1 MRPVPIEYKR
11 QVEAYFVNHNTQQTA
26 ERFGIKR
33 RVVREYVKTV
43 RIEKNGVSLSKE
55 KPKPKRDRSYSDDEL
70 QLLLLS
76 LKKYNLPGRQRNVLM
91 PTYTEIYVENL
102 KYRGTR
108 KYKAVAKKSKEIV
121 RQVQEWQKEERKM
134 CRQNRAKGKG

>member
-1 MRPVPIEYKR
+1 MRSFHVASLLVSK
-11 QVEAYFVNHNTQQTA
+11 
-26 ERFGIKR
+26 K
-33 RVVREYVKTV
+33 
-43 RIEKNGVSLSKE
+43 KNGVSLSKE

-76 LKKYNLPGRQRNVLM
+76 LKKYNLPDRQRNVLM

-108 KYKAVAKKSKEIV
+108 KYKAVAKK
-121 RQVQEWQKEERKM
+121 
-134 CRQNRAKGKG
+134 AKRLLDKCKNGKKKSVNV

>member
-55 KPKPKRDRSYSDDEL
+55 KTKPKRDRSYSDDEL

-76 LKKYNLPGRQRNVLM
+76 LKKYNVPGRQRNVLM

-108 KYKAVAKKSKEIV
+108 KYKAVAKK
-121 RQVQEWQKEERKM
+121 
-134 CRQNRAKGKG
+134 AKRLLDKCKNGKKKSVKCVSGMNT